1 MSRTLRLPPTRS
13 TLLEVRRQ
21 LVFLEQGYRL
31 LDRKRELLTRLMY
44 DRLGSYRK
52 LREQVD
58 SQLRDAYQWL
68 AITQMRMGSRQL
80 HQAAVGLSASMKVHI
95 LPRSSLGVQYPSVT
109 VKRLA
114 LQPVSL
120 LWSDSSFDEA
130 RLRMAELAL
139 SLARL
144 GESEMAL
151 RRVTQ
156 EQRKTQKRVNA
167 LRYNVI
173 PSYRETIRNIENVL
187 EEEERNAL
195 FQNKLLKE
203 RREKAAD

>member
-1 MSRTLRLPPTRS
+1 MSRRLQLPPTRS

-58 SQLRDAYQWL
+58 SQLRDAYKWL

>member
-1 MSRTLRLPPTRS
+1 MSKRLRLPPTRS
-13 TLLEVRRQ
+13 TLLSVRRQ
-21 LVFLEQGYRL
+21 IEFLEQGYHL
-31 LDRKRELLTRLMY
+31 LDRKRELLTRLLY
-44 DRLGSYRK
+44 DRLATYRK
-52 LREQVD
+52 LRSDVD
-58 SQLRDAYQWL
+58 QQLRDAYKWL

-80 HQAAVGLSASMKVHI
+80 YQAGAGLSPSMDVHI

-109 VKRLA
+109 VKRKP

-120 LWSDSSFDEA
+120 SWSDSSFDEA

-144 GESEMAL
+144 GEGEMAL
-151 RRVTQ
+151 RRVVQ

-173 PSYRETIRNIENVL
+173 PRYRETIRYIENAL
-187 EEEERNAL
+187 EEEERDAL
-195 FQNKLLKE
+195 FQIKML
-203 RREKAAD
+203 RREKETA

>member
-1 MSRTLRLPPTRS
+1 MSRRLQLPPTRS

-44 DRLGSYRK
+44 DRLGNYRK

-58 SQLRDAYQWL
+58 SQLKDAYQWL

-151 RRVTQ
+151 RRVTR

-195 FQNKLLKE
+195 FQNKLLKK
-203 RREKAAD
+203 RREKATD

>member
-1 MSRTLRLPPTRS
+1 MARRLQLPPTRS

-21 LVFLEQGYRL
+21 LNFLEQGYRL

-44 DRLGSYRK
+44 DRLGSYRE
-52 LREQVD
+52 LRKQVD
-58 SQLRDAYQWL
+58 SQLRDAYKWL

-80 HQAAVGLSASMKVHI
+80 HQAGVGLSASMQVHI

-109 VKRLA
+109 VRRLA

-139 SLARL
+139 SLAKL

-151 RRVTQ
+151 RRVMQ

-203 RREKAAD
+203 RREKEAR

>member
-1 MSRTLRLPPTRS
+1 MSRRLQLPPTRS

-58 SQLRDAYQWL
+58 SQLRDAYKWL

-173 PSYRETIRNIENVL
+173 PSYRETIRSIENVL